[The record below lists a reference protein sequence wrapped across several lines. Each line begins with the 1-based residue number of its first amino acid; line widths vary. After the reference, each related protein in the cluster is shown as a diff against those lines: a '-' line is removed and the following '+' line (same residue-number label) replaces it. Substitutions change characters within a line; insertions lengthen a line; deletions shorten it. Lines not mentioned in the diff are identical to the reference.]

1 MTRLPDAT
9 WRERPGLHRIVAA
22 LCADGGAV
30 KVVGGAVRDT
40 LLGLAVTDVDLA
52 TPLVPEEV
60 TRRLEAAGIKVIPT
74 GIAHGTVTAIASGD
88 HHEIT
93 TLRRD
98 VATDGRRATVAFADD
113 WRDDAARRDFTINA
127 LYADP
132 DSGEVDD
139 WFGGLADLAAGRVAF
154 IGDAATRIAE
164 DHLRILRFY
173 RFAARFGRGA
183 LDPASHAAVVAARQ
197 SLKSLSRERIA
208 DELTKILALPD
219 PRAIVAQMHADGIFA
234 VLLPELYPGFAA
246 ALDRLLASEA
256 AAGIAPAPL
265 RRLAAL
271 LPADA
276 AIAEQVASRLRLSTR
291 QRKHLAALG
300 GHRHDVARPVRQL
313 AHAIGIDAARDV
325 HLLAG
330 DPAAVQALVD
340 WQVPALPVKG
350 GDIVARGI
358 AAGPDVARI
367 LKAVEAEWVAEDF
380 PGAERVAELVDQK
393 IGRVS
398 D

>member
-1 MTRLPDAT
+1 MTRLPDAA
-9 WRERPGLHRIVAA
+9 WRQRPGLHRIVAA

-98 VATDGRRATVAFADD
+98 VATDGRRATVAFADK

-132 DSGEVDD
+132 DSGEIDD

-173 RFAARFGRGA
+173 RFAARFGRGD

-208 DELTKILALPD
+208 DELTKILSLPD

-234 VLLPELYPGFAA
+234 VLLPELDTGFAA

-265 RRLAAL
+265 RRFAAL

-300 GHRHDVARPVRQL
+300 GHRDDVARPVRQL

-330 DPAAVQALVD
+330 DPAAVQALAN
-340 WQVPALPVKG
+340 WQVPLLPVKG

-367 LKAVEAEWVAEDF
+367 LKAVEAAWVAEDF
-380 PGAERVAELVDQK
+380 PGASRVAELVDQK